1 MSGGR
6 HRWLGLG
13 LAVAAVAAALW
24 ILQAPRRSGSRSL
37 GASDPDG
44 ASAASSSRAG
54 AGVRATDRDRSAR
67 GLAPRETTVAGHG
80 RVRAQVV
87 DEDGAAVTE
96 GRVVLWCLA
105 ADGTVDRIHDGAATL
120 DDDGRFE
127 GPGCRGQVCP
137 ELLHPFRVPAQ
148 PWILRPGTEPVLE
161 ARALPRLWGRV
172 VDPEG
177 SPVAA
182 AQITVT
188 AAPDE
193 ADDPTAVLPVVSP
206 RTSTDGQGEFSLA
219 RIERPPC
226 DPCQQAR
233 QACPDGPLPVFDR
246 IQLVARAPGWAPGS
260 RVVPSDDGD
269 DPDQPVVVTLVA
281 AQAAISGTLVD
292 ADGHAL
298 AGAIVLARSEQRP
311 AEQHQADASEGIF
324 SFDALGEGP
333 FTVRAIR
340 HGKELLRRPGIEPGQ
355 TLTLRL
361 SQAARDVELQV
372 VDPTGR
378 PLSGVRIDG
387 GPFED
392 LTTDPDGLVRAQR
405 VVPGSYILR
414 VRPPGARAQ
423 AHELGVPAPAS
434 ASPGA
439 RNPSPLRIVVSS
451 AD

>member
-13 LAVAAVAAALW
+13 FAVAAVAAVPW
-24 ILQAPRRSGSRSL
+24 ILQAPRPSRSRTSPQ
-37 GASDPDG
+37 ADD
-44 ASAASSSRAG
+44 ASAGLSSPGGRA
-54 AGVRATDRDRSAR
+54 RAVDRAR
-67 GLAPRETTVAGHG
+67 GGRGLTRRETTVAGHG

-105 ADGTVDRIHDGAATL
+105 ADGTVDRIRDGAATL

-172 VDPEG
+172 VDPDG
-177 SPVAA
+177 TSVAA

-188 AAPDE
+188 AAPDQ
-193 ADDPTAVLPVVSP
+193 ADDPTAVLPVVSA
-206 RTSTDGQGEFSLA
+206 RTSTDGRGEFSLA
-219 RIERPPC
+219 RIERAPC

-260 RVVPSDDGD
+260 RIVASEDGD
-269 DPDQPVVVTLVA
+269 DPDEPVVVTLVA
-281 AQAAISGTLVD
+281 ARAAISGTLVD
-292 ADGHAL
+292 AQGRAL
-298 AGAIVLARSEQRP
+298 AGASVVARSKQRP
-311 AEQHQADASEGIF
+311 AEQHQVDASEGIF

-333 FTVRAIR
+333 YTVRAIR
-340 HGKELLRRPGIEPGQ
+340 HGKELLRRPGVEPGQ

-361 SQAARDVELQV
+361 SQATRDVELRV
-372 VDPTGR
+372 VDEHGR
-378 PLSGVRIDG
+378 PYAGVRIDG

-423 AHELGVPAPAS
+423 AHQLEVPALAS
-434 ASPGA
+434 ESPGA
-439 RNPSPLRIVVSS
+439 RNPSPLRIEVAS